1 MEERKG
7 LSWEEDDEVDNGE
20 ISAVGFDWVA
30 LMNGLIDL
38 LGL

>member
-7 LSWEEDDEVDNGE
+7 LSWEEDDEVDIGG
-20 ISAVGFDWVA
+20 ISAVRFDRVA